1 MKDVSILRTALP
13 YIQRFRENIFVIK
26 LGGNVIIDFK
36 NLDLVAEEITLLH
49 LVGIHIVVVHGGGK
63 QADELLEKLHLTSRK
78 INGRRVTDDD
88 TLEVAKMVYS
98 GKIST
103 EIVSALRRHGAK
115 GVGLTG
121 IDGGLIQARRRP
133 PVKVFN
139 KETGQEEMVDYGHVG
154 DIEKVNPDLLLTLV
168 NARYIPVVA
177 SLGAD
182 EKGNVLNI
190 NADVI
195 AGEIAKSLK
204 ADKLISMSNVRG
216 VLRDLND
223 PDSCISSL
231 SIREAQELIQ
241 KGIITSGMLPKIQS
255 CIAAVEGGVRRAHII
270 DGTKRDSLLKEI
282 FRPEGEGTMI
292 VTDSD
297 KEKYLTE
304 EFKG

>member
-13 YIQRFRENIFVIK
+13 YIRQFRDNIFVVK
-26 LGGNVIIDFK
+26 LGGNVIIDPK
-36 NLDLVAEEITLLH
+36 NMDLVAEEITLLH
-49 LVGIHIVVVHGGGK
+49 HVGIHIVVVHGGGK
-63 QADELLEKLHLTSRK
+63 QADELLEKLHHTSRK

-88 TLEVAKMVYS
+88 TLEVAKMIYS

-103 EIVSALRRHGAK
+103 EIISALRRHGSK
-115 GVGLTG
+115 GIGLTG
-121 IDGGLIQARRRP
+121 VDGGLIQAKRRP
-133 PVKVFN
+133 PVKVLN
-139 KETGQEEMVDYGHVG
+139 KETGQEEIVDYGHVG
-154 DIEKVNPDLLLTLV
+154 DIEKVNSDLLLTLV
-168 NARYIPVVA
+168 NARYIPVIA

-231 SIREAQELIQ
+231 SVKEVQELIN
-241 KGIITSGMLPKIQS
+241 KGVITTGMLPKIHS
-255 CIAAVEGGVRRAHII
+255 CIAAVEGGVKRAHII
-270 DGTKRDSLLKEI
+270 DGTKRDSLLREI

-292 VTDSD
+292 VTDQN
-297 KEKYLTE
+297 KEKYLAE

>member
-13 YIQRFRENIFVIK
+13 YIREFRDNIFVIK

-49 LVGIHIVVVHGGGK
+49 HVGINIVVVHGGGK
-63 QADELLEKLHLTSRK
+63 QADELLEKLHHTSRK

-103 EIVSALRRHGAK
+103 EIISALRRHGAK

-121 IDGGLIQARRRP
+121 VDGGLIQAKRRP
-133 PVKVFN
+133 PVKILN
-139 KETGQEEMVDYGHVG
+139 KETGQEELVDYGHVG
-154 DIEKVNPDLLLTLV
+154 DIEKVDPDLLLTLV
-168 NARYIPVVA
+168 KARYIPVIA

-182 EKGNVLNI
+182 EKGNILNI

-204 ADKLISMSNVRG
+204 ADKLITMSNVRG
-216 VLRDLND
+216 VLRDPND
-223 PDSCISSL
+223 PDSCISYL
-231 SIREAQELIQ
+231 SIKEAQELIS
-241 KGIITSGMLPKIQS
+241 KGIIKTGMLPKLQS
-255 CIAAVEGGVRRAHII
+255 CIAAIEGGVRRAHII
-270 DGTKRDSLLKEI
+270 DGTKRDSLLREV

-292 VTDSD
+292 VTDLD
-297 KEKYLTE
+297 KEKYLIE